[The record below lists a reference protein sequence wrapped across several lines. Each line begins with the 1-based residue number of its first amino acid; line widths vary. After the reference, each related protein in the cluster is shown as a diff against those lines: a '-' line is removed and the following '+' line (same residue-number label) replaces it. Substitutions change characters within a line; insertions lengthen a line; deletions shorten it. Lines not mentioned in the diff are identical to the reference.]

1 MSAVHIADCM
11 ETRAQI
17 LARELT
23 VPERIKFA
31 CDADAQ
37 VGMLAQECG
46 RIVTLEEAFT
56 RREE

>member
-1 MSAVHIADCM
+1 MTHIS
-11 ETRAQI
+11 EPIRERAKM
-17 LARELT
+17 LARQLT